1 MISGLADWSR
11 ILGPALFGAVAGG
24 MYGYVSVVTEKPL
37 AEGTTGWTS
46 TGKRLALTARIA
58 SYGPLGTSLLTLADR
73 DAVPTERLRRAMV
86 ALDELIAMQGRA
98 EAYAQQV
105 EDMGEEVAREQQGE
119 WRGEQQQQQVAG
131 GGRVR
136 DAEFVTTAQRYRSI
150 ALAMVAEGLADK
162 DVGCGPDGIP
172 YDDELRYAVAT
183 VVQCADDL
191 VFNIVIAAGKWRGG

>member
-11 ILGPALFGAVAGG
+11 ILGPAIFGAVAGG

-46 TGKRLALTARIA
+46 AGKRLALTARIA

-86 ALDELIAMQGRA
+86 ALDELIAMQARA
-98 EAYAQQV
+98 DAYAQQV
-105 EDMGEEVAREQQGE
+105 EIMGEEVARELSSD
-119 WRGEQQQQQVAG
+119 RSTAG
-131 GGRVR
+131 LR

-150 ALAMVAEGLADK
+150 AIAMITEGLADQ
-162 DVGCGPDGIP
+162 DVSCGQDGIP

-183 VVQCADDL
+183 IVQCADDL
-191 VFNIVIAAGKWRGG
+191 IFNIVIATGKWRGG